1 MLRGYGIHDKLFDWI
16 KEFYLDRTQYVTV
29 GVEHSED
36 VAVMRC
42 VPQGSVLGPILFI
55 YFINDTPEILKCF
68 KTFADTKVYTA
79 IQSDE
84 NRRLL
89 QNNTDSWCSGL
100 RTGRSNLIMIHVKFY
115 TMGKIIQS
123 SNILWMAGS
132 FSV

>member
-55 YFINDTPEILKCF
+55 YFINDTPEILRCF
-68 KTFADTKVYTA
+68 IKILADDAKLYTA
-79 IQSDE
+79 VQSE
-84 NRRLL
+84 GCCK
-89 QNNTDSWCSGL
+89 T
-100 RTGRSNLIMIHVKFY
+100 
-115 TMGKIIQS
+115 
-123 SNILWMAGS
+123 A
-132 FSV
+132 